1 MKKLE
6 KLQIDLNKT
15 NEQIETLNAKKV
27 QLLNDIGEEKRNELD
42 RIINRKGLTYDEVYS
57 MIEEN

>member
-15 NEQIETLNAKKV
+15 NEQIETLHAKKI